1 MARPN
6 ATSVSEIAE
15 QAQRME
21 GDLSAIRRVM
31 RQPLESEFQR
41 GDLTPPQTAV
51 MRVVVR
57 HRGISLKDLSR
68 DVSLSHSTVSGIID
82 RLEKRGLIQ
91 RRPDPGDGRFV
102 RIYPTAPVTRF
113 IRHEMTALVCGPL
126 QNALSAASPEERT
139 QLESAVRRLR
149 QLLEDQ

>member
-31 RQPLESEFQR
+31 RQPLESQFER

-57 HRGISLKDLSR
+57 HQGISLKALSR

-102 RIYPTAPVTRF
+102 RIRATARVRRF

-126 QNALSAASPEERT
+126 QNALLAASPEERT
-139 QLESAVRRLR
+139 KLESAVRRLR
-149 QLLEDQ
+149 ELLEAQ